1 MNKFTAI
8 NNVRLVDKDT
18 DTQGFVILKDSKLF
32 AVCQGKIGKK
42 GRSLKKYIGNSQ
54 NQTDII
60 DGRGLTLMPSFI
72 DMHVHFR
79 YPGQTQKEDLRSGTK
94 AAVAG
99 GYSAVV
105 LMPNTSPVVSS
116 VEDARLTNDKI
127 KGYGIIDSFQT
138 ISITKGFSGND
149 ISHLDGLTEDNA
161 GEFPVIT
168 EDGKDVLE
176 DSVMLSAMQKV
187 APLGTIVAC
196 HCEDPALVPEAR
208 ALRNA
213 RDFAG
218 AEKVLA
224 KAEDTYTKRN
234 IDLALSAGCRIHI
247 CHCSTAVSLDAVRE
261 AKKTEA
267 GKNLVTCEVT
277 PHHLGLTC
285 DDPRT
290 SCELVNP
297 PLRPENDRQAVI
309 QAILDGTADVIS
321 TDHAPH
327 TMQDKAE
334 GACGF
339 TGIETA
345 FAVCCDT
352 LVKPGT
358 ITLQKLSELMSAR
371 PAQILGLKRG
381 LLKEDYAADFVL
393 VDPDAEWT
401 VDSSKFLS
409 KGKYSPFDGQKLT
422 GRVEA
427 TWFEGKMV
435 YSREPEKFKAV
446 SSDEYL

>member
-1 MNKFTAI
+1 MNEYTLIK
-8 NNVRLVDKDT
+8 NVRLVDRNT
-18 DTQGFVILKDSKLF
+18 DSKGFVLIRDSRLF
-32 AVCQGKIGKK
+32 AVCPDDTGKLGTFFASHPEI
-42 GRSLKKYIGNSQ
+42 SQ
-54 NQTDII
+54 QETLVI
-60 DGRGLTLMPSFI
+60 DGRGLTLMPAFI

-79 YPGQTQKEDLRSGTK
+79 YPGQTQKEDLYSGTK

-105 LMPNTSPVVSS
+105 LMPNTTPVTSS

-127 KGYGIIDSFQT
+127 KGYGMIDSFQT

-149 ISHLDGLTEDNA
+149 ISHLDSLTEDNA
-161 GEFPVIT
+161 KEFPVIT

-176 DSVMLSAMQKV
+176 DSVMLSAMKKV

-224 KAEDTYTKRN
+224 RAEDSYTERN

-247 CHCSTAVSLDAVRE
+247 CHCSTALSLDAVRQ
-261 AKKTEA
+261 AKKTDA
-267 GKNLVTCEVT
+267 GRKLVTCEVT

-297 PLRPENDRQAVI
+297 PLRPESDRQAVI

-327 TMQDKAE
+327 TMQDKAD

-358 ITLQKLSELMSAR
+358 ITLKKLSELMSAR

-381 LLKEDYAADFVL
+381 LLKEGYPADFVL
-393 VDPDAEWT
+393 VDPDLEWT
-401 VDSSKFLS
+401 VDSAQFFS
-409 KGKYSPFDGQKLT
+409 KGRYSPFDGQKLT

-427 TWFEGKMV
+427 TWYDGKMV
-435 YSREPEKFKAV
+435 YSRKPGEFVPA
-446 SSDEYL
+446 